1 MLAGKEQELHQQV
14 AAQQQW
20 LQEAAVKLSLQRQA
34 AGKKLKSAV
43 ESCLAQLAMEGCE
56 FEVNIGWKQSLEVE
70 AIQMPQAPPSPPPLP
85 PHLPSLPPP
94 SGCKALSFVQIGH
107 CLQLK
112 SGGRKQLVANLQTSP
127 SLPLVPLPFPL
138 YCKTPLLQALFL
150 C

>member
-70 AIQMPQAPPSPPPLP
+70 AIQMPQAPPSPPPSPLT
-85 PHLPSLPPP
+85 SL
-94 SGCKALSFVQIGH
+94 L
-107 CLQLK
+107 CLL
-112 SGGRKQLVANLQTSP
+112 RLVAR
-127 SLPLVPLPFPL
+127 
-138 YCKTPLLQALFL
+138 LFL
-150 C
+150 LFRLDIACS